1 MWKSLKP
8 GDEVYAGDTIRYLPD
23 APTLSS
29 SRDQI
34 YEVVRIDQHHFEII
48 ARTDKIQDEPHRK
61 VVRYMDIG
69 YNISLEKWAGK
80 TPYERVQTNFPQ

>member
-8 GDEVYAGDTIRYLPD
+8 GDEVHAGDTVRYLAD
-23 APTLSS
+23 APTLAS

-34 YEVVRIDQHHFEII
+34 FDVVKIDQHYFEIV
-48 ARTDKIQDEPHRK
+48 ARADKIPDEPQRK

-69 YNISLEKWAGK
+69 YNIILEKWAGK
-80 TPYERVQTNFPQ
+80 TPL